1 MRNNKMKGFT
11 LVELLVVIAI
21 LAILATV
28 SVVGYTSFIK
38 SAYISNDENIAAQ
51 LNQFMVALKAD
62 SDGDF
67 YDELQASGGK
77 VTVDNVREITDYI
90 LNDSGLGTL
99 VPQSAEYGYH
109 FYFDLDAQEYVLIGD
124 DDPRILGMS
133 PLGRLFA
140 GAISQSQTAYPE
152 SCFTEGGRYFLVE
165 TGTKLAD
172 VVALFKTVTDL
183 ESLNN
188 LFTEVDGFRTN
199 KGEQLKALVDFV
211 KDSVFVTKDGTFVY
225 DVTMAHKHLFIFPGA
240 TQIGNT
246 KVSFVNTANT
256 ASINAEH
263 PLITVD
269 KDITITV
276 PAGVT
281 PLSNS
286 MIIGGGNNAT
296 IVIDANGWNADPTTK
311 LSELADANFTTA
323 DTTIVVAGVEY
334 KLVGGTKV
342 YTKVAD
348 GDGDHVANLGYN
360 GSPVT
365 SFDITCAEDASSD
378 KLLLDG
384 NYLYVA
390 YDYTGNIT
398 LGGTNFNNGGIVS
411 SENLTWGDPSNG
423 IIVKNADGTYNIGI
437 IPKVGAEGGY
447 AATITATAEAGGYEK
462 SIQVYVVRPLD
473 VTYTLE
479 GELDGV
485 ITYNG
490 NNNKYV
496 FSVPTVTFNP
506 NGKVTCNDDVT
517 ITTSGDLFSIGIEE
531 GRYVLTLNKNVEGGF
546 DGKSQTFTVTAGTG
560 DGKITSTKTI
570 SVNDVSAEPFSIVAP
585 FDTTF
590 TTIVDGTTYQTPY
603 RVGNKNTVTLNT
615 FFTTTKAASSTT
627 LTVSTISG
635 TATATATGM
644 TEDGSLAVTNTAWN
658 SDTNIP
664 LSFSGTGVVAL
675 SLGGNTVRL
684 EVVDGYNV
692 KSYSDITSN
701 SLSNSG
707 KNIVFLDNI
716 TMPEGDDTAQLY
728 LKNAILFGN
737 GFKFDVT
744 NGYFKGSGRV
754 TSNYVICL
762 VNGTLNNVEIEGRA
776 IDSVAVTA
784 DKSENTCTV
793 LSTGNDTIANCFISG
808 NGSPVR
814 MCDADLKIIN
824 TTLSGGSLANL
835 ELRNGNIILENVT
848 TINQF
853 DGSVKGSVGM
863 GIISWY
869 ESVGSLSITIKGTL
883 TQYNYVTE
891 QQIRNMDIKFY
902 GVSITGKLAD
912 KIFDDPSVSDK
923 FVSGDWVNMG
933 IVLLNTSFIG
943 SENISDLR
951 TTNNYE
957 GSTVS
962 LGDNNGYV
970 YTMGKSAVTY
980 TDSPAYQSK
989 GQYHI
994 EATSK
999 FDDTQIKDSKD
1010 GATDNNF
1017 CYIENGKLVISFDQ
1031 FDADGNANSITKDF
1045 NGFCVPTENGKSFAV
1060 TEVTLDGNSLKNFT
1074 ATFSATG
1081 EHVLEFTFE
1090 EGKNYHNDG
1099 QYTVKYTVR
1108 IDVSVTAVKPDA
1120 KHAEFEFKDGTATE
1134 NITIGDKT
1142 YVSAVDVSATDKSW
1156 GYITVNGTNIYY
1168 PITEAQFKKATLK
1181 SEYTVYYYV
1190 FNGTITITDYK
1201 DGGTGAQVIYNASTK
1216 TKPSNLT
1223 VINGMEAKYTSISNA
1238 CVNISNL
1245 TKDGP
1250 SGEVWNFSR
1259 ETQIAD
1265 TTTYN
1270 NYLAYQSP
1278 SGTTINGEKRNYDA
1292 ITVAQFCYTDEAGAT
1307 YYYFVGYYMP
1317 NQNSSS
1323 GDSGGSDPCF
1333 APDTLIT
1340 LADGTQKRI
1349 DELTFGDKIL
1359 AWDFFTGTYVEKE
1372 ISLHVNHGLK
1382 ENDVIYTKYS
1392 DGTLL
1397 KLVGIHGVFD
1407 YDLNKFV
1414 YITPEN
1420 VQEYIGHRFVKQNLN
1435 GGYDIVTMTEG
1446 YVIREYVESWSVSSA
1461 VTSNA
1466 FASGLLTVA
1475 PPEDFYNWVT
1485 MDGKLR
1491 YDAEQ
1496 FAKDVE
1502 TYGLYTYE
1510 DFKDY
1515 VTYEQFVAW
1524 NGAYLKI
1531 PVEKGY
1537 FTFEYILE
1545 LIELYKGW
1553 MPQN

>member
-423 IIVKNADGTYNIGI
+423 IIVKNADGTYKIGI
-437 IPKVGAEGGY
+437 IPDVGAEGGY

-546 DGKSQTFTVTAGTG
+546 DGKSQTFTVIAGTG

-590 TTIVDGTTYQTPY
+590 TTVVDGTTYQTPY

-644 TEDGSLAVTNTAWN
+644 TEDGTLAVTNTAWN
-658 SDTNIP
+658 SDANIP

-744 NGYFKGSGRV
+744 NGYFKGSGYV

-808 NGSPVR
+808 NSSPVR
-814 MCDADLKIIN
+814 MNNANLKLVN

-835 ELRNGNIILENVT
+835 DIRNGSIVLENVT
-848 TINQF
+848 TINQV
-853 DGSVKGSVGM
+853 SVNGIKEVEGNPGM
-863 GIISWY
+863 GIIVWFERVS
-869 ESVGSLSITIKGTL
+869 ELDITIIGTL
-883 TQYNYVTE
+883 TQYNFVTKT
-891 QQIRNMDIKFY
+891 DIQKMNITMS
-902 GVSITGKLAD
+902 GISITNTLAS
-912 KIFDDPSVSDK
+912 KIFDDPDVSNK
-923 FVSGDWVNMG
+923 FVSDGWVNMG
-933 IVLLNTSFIG
+933 IVFLDTTDVGF
-943 SENISDLR
+943 ENISDQR
-951 TTNNYE
+951 TSHNYVN
-957 GSTVS
+957 SSVS
-962 LGDNNGYV
+962 LGSYNGHIYSLGKNAIASSINNASEYV
-970 YTMGKSAVTY
+970 
-980 TDSPAYQSK
+980 SK
-989 GQYHI
+989 GQYYL
-994 EATSK
+994 EPSYS
-999 FDDTQIKDSKD
+999 FDNAKNEDDKNGTE
-1010 GATDNNF
+1010 DNNF
-1017 CYIENGKLVISFDQ
+1017 SYIENGKLLISFDQ
-1031 FDADGNANSITKDF
+1031 FDANGNANSKELLLD
-1045 NGFCVPTENGKSFAV
+1045 GFCVPKKNGKPLSVVGIYIDGEDITNRGAYTF
-1060 TEVTLDGNSLKNFT
+1060 TE
-1074 ATFSATG
+1074 TG
-1081 EHVLEFTFE
+1081 EHILTFKFDD
-1090 EGKNYHNDG
+1090 GNNYSVDG
-1099 QYTVKYTVR
+1099 QYIKSYTVS
-1108 IDVSVTAVKPDA
+1108 IPVLVTAVTPDV
-1120 KHAEFEFKDGTATE
+1120 KHADFTFAG
-1134 NITIGDKT
+1134 NIPSELVTIGNKT
-1142 YVSAVDVSATDKSW
+1142 YVVPKVE
-1156 GYITVNGTNIYY
+1156 GTNNKVGSVTVDGKSIPCIIVDAYTNTGKY
-1168 PITEAQFKKATLK
+1168 SHGNLETWYMLFPILNN
-1181 SEYTVYYYV
+1181 VV
-1190 FNGTITITDYK
+1190 TITDYA
-1201 DGGTGAQVIYNASTK
+1201 GGISTGATITYDSQTTTLPDV
-1216 TKPSNLT
+1216 LF
-1223 VINGMEAKYTSISNA
+1223 
-1238 CVNISNL
+1238 CVNPGS
-1245 TKDGP
+1245 TF
-1250 SGEVWNFSR
+1250 E
-1259 ETQIAD
+1259 
-1265 TTTYN
+1265 
-1270 NYLAYQSP
+1270 YQSGATASSAP
-1278 SGTTINGEKRNYDA
+1278 AYINNVWVYKSVSCSGVNRDQLTI
-1292 ITVAQFCYTDEAGAT
+1292 TAQYSYTDQANTT
-1307 YYYFVGYYMP
+1307 YYYYVKYNCPAVNGKAT
-1317 NQNSSS
+1317 SECVVE
-1323 GDSGGSDPCF
+1323 G
-1333 APDTLIT
+1333 TLVT
-1340 LADGTQKRI
+1340 LADGTKKPVE
-1349 DELTFGDKIL
+1349 ELTMDDMLLVFNHETGKYEAGNIWFVDTEEKKEYNIVNL
-1359 AWDFFTGTYVEKE
+1359 EFSNGSTVRVVDTHGFFDLSINKYAFITE
-1372 ISLHVNHGLK
+1372 
-1382 ENDVIYTKYS
+1382 ENY
-1392 DGTLL
+1392 
-1397 KLVGIHGVFD
+1397 
-1407 YDLNKFV
+1407 
-1414 YITPEN
+1414 
-1420 VQEYIGHRFVKQNLN
+1420 QEYIGHEFYSTEWNGTELECGSATLVNAYVTTEEVKVYSPITVYHFN
-1435 GGYDIVTMTEG
+1435 YITEG
-1446 YVIREYVESWSVSSA
+1446 MLSMPAMPLDHHQI
-1461 VTSNA
+1461 TNI
-1466 FASGLLTVA
+1466 FAYDDNL
-1475 PPEDFYNWVT
+1475 
-1485 MDGKLR
+1485 M

-1496 FAKDVE
+1496 MQKDIE
-1502 TYGLYTYE
+1502 TYGIFTYE
-1510 DFKDY
+1510 EMADYISYEVYESTPVKYFKI
-1515 VTYEQFVAW
+1515 AI
-1524 NGAYLKI
+1524 A
-1531 PVEKGY
+1531 KGII
-1537 FTFEYILE
+1537 TFEDLENIIEWLDEREYI
-1545 LIELYKGW
+1545 
-1553 MPQN
+1553 Q